1 MEKKQIVLVAGISL
15 LLLSSCSMNKKINH
29 TTSSTSEQLLETT
42 STSTQTTIEST
53 LSENI
58 SEEKPLTA
66 HFDALSQELKVI
78 LMADTVDSRVK
89 DYPNLEGLTLYY
101 TIDDKDIYL
110 QITSGAGTGHP
121 IYKLLMGAEG
131 VTPTQGVCYL
141 GINGYDE
148 VEVNNEL
155 ISIENLLQTYNQNKT
170 SFDNATNKVQ
180 PMDNLKELFDEQ
192 ISYVNNDN
200 TGEKNTSENQPSDDE
215 ILNYFINNILDDVG
229 VTDSF
234 IKQQARYG
242 VDENSAQMIR
252 YGGGQGAYTTI
263 DGNRI
268 LYTGYSFGG
277 VSEDGTVSKSK
288 LYTAY
293 YDFITGEHG
302 IL

>member
-1 MEKKQIVLVAGISL
+1 MKKNRIALVAGISL
-15 LLLSSCSMNKKINH
+15 LLLSSCSTNKNIQHK
-29 TTSSTSEQLLETT
+29 TSSTSEHLLETT
-42 STSTQTTIEST
+42 NTSIQSTTEST
-53 LSENI
+53 RSDNKPI
-58 SEEKPLTA
+58 SA
-66 HFDALSQELKVI
+66 QFDALSQELKIV

-101 TIDDKDIYL
+101 IIDNKSVYL
-110 QITSGAGTGHP
+110 QITSGVGTGHP
-121 IYKLLMGAEG
+121 IYKLSIDEEG
-131 VTPTQGVCYL
+131 VTPIQGICYL
-141 GINGYDE
+141 GNNGYDE

-155 ISIENLLQTYNQNKT
+155 VPINKLLQTYNENKS
-170 SFDNATNKVQ
+170 SFDNATNNVQ
-180 PMDNLKELFDEQ
+180 QLDNLKELFEEQ
-192 ISYVNNDN
+192 MSYVSNDN

-277 VSEDGTVSKSK
+277 VSEDGTVAKSK